1 MKGRKT
7 VMARTRSISSI
18 DSEIVKLQVE
28 LTKAQEKCDSIA
40 ARILELQNQKQ
51 LAEAKQIMDAFK
63 RSGKSMQELMNFLDV

>member
-1 MKGRKT
+1 MSVPGFTKRMQSCRK
-7 VMARTRSISSI
+7 SDQNIS
-18 DSEIVKLQVE
+18 QGE

-51 LAEAKQIMDAFK
+51 LAEAKQVMDAFK